1 MKFFDLHADTLYKLY
16 WDKAPLLE
24 NERHVSLRKAKNFEN
39 YAESFV
45 YFCSPKLNNDDGYD
59 AYLKAY
65 ERLESEVNSNNGKAA
80 IVRNSD
86 ELKIAFEDRKVAI
99 LPAVEDARILGNDL
113 DRLQTI
119 KKNGS
124 WYLTLLWGGD
134 TVIGGS
140 HDTENGLTDFGK
152 DVVKKCCELRITP
165 DISHAS
171 EKSADDILAIGYE
184 YNKPVIA
191 SHSNSYTVYSHS
203 RNLRDRHLADIKAL
217 GGIVGFSLCRS
228 HLADKPSD
236 TTDITDVIRHVEYY
250 MSNGCENTLCMGA
263 DWDGTALPRG
273 FSDIRDTE
281 KIKEELAHLNYS
293 EEILDK
299 IFFKNAFDF
308 YTKHN

>member
-1 MKFFDLHADTLYKLY
+1 MKLFDLHADTLYKLHWEGAY
-16 WDKAPLLE
+16 LRE
-24 NERHVSLRKAKNFEN
+24 NERHVSLRKAKAFEN
-39 YAESFV
+39 YAETFV
-45 YFCSPKLNNDDGYD
+45 YFCNPKLSDDDGFNQ
-59 AYLKAY
+59 YLKACVK
-65 ERLESEVNSNNGKAA
+65 LMSEVEANNDRAA
-80 IVRNSD
+80 LVRNSE
-86 ELKIAFEDRKVAI
+86 ELLTALEQKKTVI
-99 LPAVEDARILGNDL
+99 LPAVEDARILGGDIERIYTL
-113 DRLQTI
+113 SAAGT
-119 KKNGS
+119 

-140 HDTENGLTDFGK
+140 HDTTNGLTPFGK
-152 DVVKKCCELRITP
+152 EVVEKCFEIGITP

-171 EKSADDILAIGYE
+171 EQSADDVFEIAYK

-191 SHSNSYTVYSHS
+191 SHSNSYTVYPHS

-236 TTDITDVIRHVEYY
+236 TTDITDVIRHIEYY
-250 MSNGCENTLCMGA
+250 MANGCENTLCMGA

-281 KIKEELAHLNYS
+281 KIKEELIRLNYS
-293 EEILDK
+293 EDLLEK